1 MPRAGRQSNLAR
13 YLVEGIPEMERTIRD
28 LTHRDLEKAVLGVLE
43 DIGMPTRRALINYY
57 TGRVG
62 KHDGESLKRAMSH
75 RWWSRKRQ
83 QGLPVGFTRVLAAR
97 KLFTDGF
104 GFKVAKLRSG
114 SGFFLRIKAWGPG
127 IHLVEKGRYKS
138 RRGNNYTGWR
148 SGLSILKRFENWAI
162 GALNT
167 RIGPALERAAQ
178 EAARRNGVRQ

>member
-1 MPRAGRQSNLAR
+1 MPRAGTQSSLSR
-13 YLVEGIPEMERTIRD
+13 YLVKGIPEMERTIRD
-28 LTHRDLEKAVLGVLE
+28 LTDRDLGEAVLGVLE
-43 DIGMPTRRALINYY
+43 DIGTPTRRALINYY

-62 KHDGESLKRAMSH
+62 KHDNESLKRAMSH
-75 RWWSRKRQ
+75 RWWSKKRQ

-104 GFKVAKLRSG
+104 GFKVAKLKRG
-114 SGFFLRIKAWGPG
+114 AGFFLRIKAWGPG

-148 SGLSILKRFENWAI
+148 SGLSILKRFENWAV

-167 RIGPALERAAQ
+167 RIGPAIEKAALN
-178 EAARRNGVRQ
+178 AARRNGVRQ

>member
-1 MPRAGRQSNLAR
+1 MARAGRQSNLSR

-28 LTHRDLEKAVLGVLE
+28 LTHRDLEEAVLGVLE

-57 TGRVG
+57 TGRTG

-104 GFKVAKLRSG
+104 GFKVAKLKRG

-138 RRGNNYTGWR
+138 NKGNNYTGWR
-148 SGLSILKRFENWAI
+148 SGLSILKRFESWAI

-167 RIGPALERAAQ
+167 RIGPAIEKAAQ
-178 EAARRNGVRQ
+178 QAARRNGVRQ